1 MSRAVWGPI
10 TWRFLHTVAAK
21 IRPEHFASQRN
32 DIITV
37 IKKVCDVLPCPECR
51 SHALQS
57 LNRANFNNIHS
68 KDDLLTFLFE
78 FHNMVNKQTRKQ
90 SQQRDVLQQ
99 YETANFGTVINEFA
113 SIYSATSNISR
124 LMNDSFRR
132 KMFLTWLR
140 KYIID
145 NGKCFN
151 A

>member
-1 MSRAVWGPI
+1 MSKAVWGPA

-21 IRPEHFASQRN
+21 IRPESFASQRKELLAL
-32 DIITV
+32 V
-37 IKKVCDVLPCPECR
+37 RKVCDVLPCPECR
-51 SHALQS
+51 SHALQT

-68 KDDLLTFLFE
+68 KEDLVTFLFE
-78 FHNMVNKQTRKQ
+78 FHNVVNSQTRKP
-90 SQQRDVLQQ
+90 SQERAILDQ
-99 YETANFGTVINEFA
+99 YNTADFGAVINEFA
-113 SIYSATSNISR
+113 SIYSATSNISS

-132 KMFLTWLR
+132 KLFLTWLR